1 MAKVAHMKGMKRSMA
16 NEVKWTEEQ
25 KQAIYEK
32 GSNILVAAAA
42 GSGKTAVLVERII
55 NKIINENIDIDKLL
69 VVTFTNAAASE
80 MRERVLNAIYKKIDE
95 EPENEKLQ
103 RQVTLL
109 NKASICTIDSFCL
122 DVVRNNFFEIDI
134 APNFRIGDTT
144 EIEILKQDVLE
155 DLFEEKYEAEDE
167 DFTKLI
173 NTYTSYKDDT
183 PLKELILKI
192 YTYIQSNP
200 FPEKW
205 LNEKT
210 EMFNLADKLEENFAD
225 TIWGNLLLKQ
235 VEEVVKDAELK
246 LDAEKQNLAKYP
258 ELEKYYLIIN
268 DDIEQLEMLRIN
280 LNSWDKAYE
289 IASNIKFKTWVTDK
303 KITLE
308 AKDIAKSARD
318 TVKANLKK
326 VTEKILIFNSK
337 EANEDIN
344 DMYSVLKKLENII
357 LEFGQKFEKR
367 KKDKNIVDFSDVE
380 HFALKI
386 LLNEDGTPSEIA
398 KKYQEKYEEIAIDEY
413 QDSNLVQEYILT
425 SISRGN
431 NIFMV
436 GDVKQSI
443 YKFRQARPD
452 LFLEKYK
459 TYQTKGNKGKEDNLK
474 IQLFKNFR
482 SRKGVLDFS
491 NQIFAN
497 IMSEELGELNY
508 TEEEYLNLGANYE
521 DTKQDL
527 KAEIDILLTDE
538 KEDCA
543 AEQKASATSTS
554 NWKETSESDDDEEEE
569 KERVENIELEAKFVA
584 NRIKQLIEKKFQV
597 YDAKKQEKRDIKY
610 KDIVVL
616 LRSTKEPA
624 PIFEKEILNL
634 GMPVFSD
641 SSAEYLESIEI
652 QTIMSLLKII
662 DNPLQEIPLVA
673 VMRSMIGGFTDNE
686 LVEIR
691 LSDKYDNFYNTI
703 LKAKQSVTTKL
714 RTKIDVFLN
723 NLEMWRKEQEY
734 LSLDELIWKI
744 YNDTG
749 YYNYVGLMTNG
760 ELRQANLKMLFERA
774 KQCESIS
781 FKGLFNFINY
791 IEKVKTSSKDMDSA
805 KVIGENDDVIR
816 IMSIHKSKGLEFPV
830 VFLSGTGKQFNMQDL
845 NNKIL
850 LHPEIGIGVK
860 YIDYDR
866 QIEYD
871 TLSKQAMRNQIM
883 LETLSEEMRVLYVA
897 LTRAKEKLIITGY
910 STADKQKDLQEMH
923 DKYNELNS
931 ILLKKCKTYLD
942 WIELVY
948 MYNENVM
955 KELAEINVSEK
966 RDVLKICGET
976 KNDEKDY
983 GAKEIIKKIENYD
996 INGADAYITDDAN
1009 DEISQEKILD
1019 MLEYK
1024 YKYQNATTIPT
1035 KTSVTEI
1042 KMRKTEPVPNAQ
1054 CTKKYQSCEQN
1065 RTGPKCAVSKTE
1077 PVPNVPKFL
1086 QDDNDIKIT
1095 NAQKGTLIH
1104 LCMQKLD
1111 LSNKNYTYSQIK
1123 ELIQDLES
1131 RKIITHKEAES
1142 ININKVYQFTKS
1154 KLWEEMTH
1162 AHVVQREKAFYIN
1175 IPAKEIYHEDLEENI
1190 LVQGVIDLYYI
1201 NSNNELVLVDFKT
1214 DYVEDRNEEILIDK
1228 YKVQLDLYKRAL
1240 EQALNKKVNQV
1251 YIYSTYLEKE
1261 ILI

>member
-1 MAKVAHMKGMKRSMA
+1 MA

-32 GSNILVAAAA
+32 DSNILVAAAA

-95 EPENEKLQ
+95 NPDDERLQ

-134 APNFRIGDTT
+134 SQNFRIGDTT
-144 EIEILKQDVLE
+144 EIEILKQEVIE
-155 DLFEEKYEAEDE
+155 DLFEEKYESEDKE
-167 DFTKLI
+167 FEKLI
-173 NTYTSYKDDT
+173 NTYTNYKDDS

-205 LNEKT
+205 LNEKI
-210 EMFNLADKLEENFAD
+210 EMFNLSDKLDQDFAQ
-225 TIWGNLLLKQ
+225 TIWGKQLLKQ
-235 VEEVVKDAELK
+235 VEEILQDGIIK
-246 LDAEKQNLAKYP
+246 LEAEKENLGKHT
-258 ELEKYYLIIN
+258 ELSKYYIIIN
-268 DDIEQLEMLRIN
+268 DDIEQLEMLKAN
-280 LNSWDKAYE
+280 LDSWDKAYT
-289 IASNIKFKTWVTDK
+289 IASGIKFKTWATDK
-303 KITLE
+303 KITVE
-308 AKDIAKSARD
+308 AKDIAKVVRD
-318 TVKANLKK
+318 AVKDSLKK
-326 VTEKILIFNSK
+326 VLDKILIFDSK

-344 DMYSVLKKLENII
+344 DMYEVLKKLEKII
-357 LEFGQKFEKR
+357 LEFGEKFAKR
-367 KKDKNIVDFSDVE
+367 KKEKNILDFSDVE

-386 LLNEDGTPSEIA
+386 LLDENAQPTAIA
-398 KKYQEKYEEIAIDEY
+398 KKYQEKFEEIAIDEY

-452 LFLEKYK
+452 LFLGKYK
-459 TYQTKGNKGKEDNLK
+459 TYQTKANKTEQDDLK

-482 SRKGVLDFS
+482 SRKEVLDFS
-491 NQIFAN
+491 NMIFAS
-497 IMSEELGELNY
+497 IMTEELGELNY
-508 TEEEYLNLGANYE
+508 TIEEYLNLGANYE
-521 DTKQDL
+521 DTNQDL
-527 KAEIDILLTDE
+527 RAEINILNIE
-538 KEDCA
+538 E
-543 AEQKASATSTS
+543 
-554 NWKETSESDDDEEEE
+554 SEEIENEDDEEEQ

-584 NRIKQLIEKKFQV
+584 NRIKQLVENKFQV

-616 LRSTKEPA
+616 LRSTKEAA

-641 SSAEYLESIEI
+641 ASSEYLESIEI
-652 QTIMSLLKII
+652 QTIMSLLRII
-662 DNPLQEIPLVA
+662 DNPLQEIPLIA
-673 VMRSMIGGFTDNE
+673 VMRSVIGGFTDNE
-686 LVEIR
+686 LVQIR
-691 LSDKYDNFYNTI
+691 LSDKYDNFYNAI
-703 LKAKQSVTTKL
+703 LKSKKDVDSKL
-714 RTKIDVFLN
+714 RAKIDKFLN

-749 YYNYVGLMTNG
+749 YYNYVGLMVNG
-760 ELRQANLKMLFERA
+760 EIRQANLKMLFERA

-781 FKGLFNFINY
+781 FKGLFNFIIY
-791 IEKVKTSSKDMDSA
+791 IEKIKTSSKDMDSA

-871 TLSKQAMRNQIM
+871 TLSKQAMKNQIM

-897 LTRAKEKLIITGY
+897 LTRTKEKLIITGY
-910 STADKQKDLQEMH
+910 STAEKQKEIDEL
-923 DKYNELNS
+923 KYKYSELNP
-931 ILLKKCKTYLD
+931 ILLKKYKSYLD
-942 WIELVY
+942 WMKLVY
-948 MYNENVM
+948 VYRSEEMQQLATVQIYEKNEILKM
-955 KELAEINVSEK
+955 CKGEDTKEDDTAKQILDKLSSVEIDSKEQ
-966 RDVLKICGET
+966 E
-976 KNDEKDY
+976 
-983 GAKEIIKKIENYD
+983 EIIKI
-996 INGADAYITDDAN
+996 
-1009 DEISQEKILD
+1009 
-1019 MLEYK
+1019 LEYE
-1024 YKYQNATTIPT
+1024 YKNKNATTLKT
-1035 KTSVTEI
+1035 KMSVTEI
-1042 KMRKTEPVPNAQ
+1042 KEIR
-1054 CTKKYQSCEQN
+1054 
-1065 RTGPKCAVSKTE
+1065 VSLSPAASIGGHARDASKVNMA
-1077 PVPNVPKFL
+1077 PDCWLPKFL
-1086 QDDNDIKIT
+1086 QTAEETAIT
-1095 NAQKGTLIH
+1095 SAQKGTLIH

-1111 LSNKNYTYSQIK
+1111 LSKTIYTYEDVK
-1123 ELIQDLES
+1123 KLVAELEAK
-1131 RKIITHKEAES
+1131 KIITAKEAEA
-1142 ININKVYQFTKS
+1142 ININKIYQFTKS
-1154 KLWEEMTH
+1154 QIWKEMIQ
-1162 AHVVQREKAFYIN
+1162 AKEVQREKPFYIN
-1175 IPAKEIYHEDLEENI
+1175 IPAKEIYNENLEEKI
-1190 LVQGVIDLYYI
+1190 LVQGIIDLYYI
-1201 NSNNELVLVDFKT
+1201 TQENELVLVDFKT
-1214 DYVEDRNEEILIDK
+1214 DFVENRDEQILIDK
-1228 YKVQLDLYKRAL
+1228 YKTQLDLYKRAL
-1240 EQALNKKVNQV
+1240 ESAIGQKVDRV

-1261 ILI
+1261 ISC

>member
-1 MAKVAHMKGMKRSMA
+1 MTYERNEKSMA

-25 KQAIYEK
+25 KQAIYEA

-103 RQVTLL
+103 RQITLL

-134 APNFRIGDTT
+134 AQNFRIGDTT
-144 EIEILKQDVLE
+144 EIEILKQDVIE
-155 DLFEEKYEAEDE
+155 DLFEEKYEAEDK
-167 DFTKLI
+167 DFIKLI

-205 LNEKT
+205 LDEKV
-210 EMFNLADKLEENFAD
+210 EMFNLSDKLDNDFAQ
-225 TIWGNLLLKQ
+225 TIWGKLLLKQ
-235 VEEVVKDAELK
+235 VKEIVEDSQLK
-246 LDAEKQNLAKYP
+246 LETEKDNLNQYP
-258 ELEKYYLIIN
+258 ELVKYFQIIC
-268 DDIEQLEMLRIN
+268 DDIDQLEMLKIN
-280 LNSWDKAYE
+280 LDSWDKACE

-308 AKDIAKSARD
+308 AKDIAKATRD
-318 TVKANLKK
+318 EAKTNLKK
-326 VTEKILIFNSK
+326 VTEKILIFNSR

-344 DMYSVLKKLENII
+344 GMYDVLKKLENII
-357 LEFGQKFEKR
+357 LEFGKKFEKR

-380 HFALKI
+380 HYALKI
-386 LLNEDGTPSEIA
+386 LLKEDGTPSEIA
-398 KKYQEKYEEIAIDEY
+398 KKYQEKFEEIAIDEY

-431 NIFMV
+431 NVFMV

-443 YKFRQARPD
+443 YKFRQARPE

-459 TYQTKGNKGKEDNLK
+459 NYKTKNIKTDADDLK

-482 SRKGVLDFS
+482 SRKEVLDFS
-491 NQIFAN
+491 NEIFEN

-508 TEEEYLNLGANYE
+508 TKEEFLNLGASYE
-521 DTKQDL
+521 DTNQDL
-527 KAEIDILLTDE
+527 RAEIDILTI
-538 KEDCA
+538 
-543 AEQKASATSTS
+543 
-554 NWKETSESDDDEEEE
+554 DDEEDLASEQEARTTVSNTYEIENEE
-569 KERVENIELEAKFVA
+569 DGDEIERVENIELEAKFVA
-584 NRIKQLIEKKFQV
+584 NRIKQLIDNKFQI

-662 DNPLQEIPLVA
+662 DNPLQEIPLVTI
-673 VMRSMIGGFTDNE
+673 MRSSIGGFTDNE

-703 LKAKQSVTTKL
+703 LKAKKNVEKAL
-714 RTKIDVFLN
+714 REKIDKFLD

-760 ELRQANLKMLFERA
+760 ELRQANLKMLFVRA

-805 KVIGENDDVIR
+805 KIIGENDDVIR

-871 TLSKQAMRNQIM
+871 TLSKQAMKNQIM

-910 STADKQKDLQEMH
+910 STKDKQKELDEIIY
-923 DKYNELNS
+923 KYENLNH
-931 ILLKKCKTYLD
+931 IILKKYKTYLD
-942 WIELVY
+942 WIKLVY
-948 MYNENVM
+948 NYNKEIMQELSIINLYSKKEVLKNCVAEKE
-955 KELAEINVSEK
+955 KELNTAEQILNKISEI
-966 RDVLKICGET
+966 KI
-976 KNDEKDY
+976 DEKEE
-983 GAKEIIKKIENYD
+983 KNI
-996 INGADAYITDDAN
+996 AD
-1009 DEISQEKILD
+1009 L
-1019 MLEYK
+1019 LEYS
-1024 YKYQNATTIPT
+1024 YKFNDSTVVPT

-1042 KMRKTEPVPNAQ
+1042 KEM
-1054 CTKKYQSCEQN
+1054 TKDDASRECSIELS
-1065 RTGPKCAVSKTE
+1065 T
-1077 PVPNVPKFL
+1077 PKFL
-1086 QDDNDIKIT
+1086 QKDTEINIT

-1111 LSNKNYTYSQIK
+1111 LKKAKYVFDDIK
-1123 ELIQDLES
+1123 ELVEKLEN
-1131 RKIITHKEAES
+1131 KKVITHKEAEA
-1142 ININKVYQFTKS
+1142 INISKVYQFTKS
-1154 KLWEEMTH
+1154 KIWEEMIH
-1162 AHVVQREKAFYIN
+1162 AHVVQREKSFYIKL
-1175 IPAKEIYHEDLEENI
+1175 PAKEIYQKDLDESI
-1190 LVQGVIDLYYI
+1190 LVQGIIDLYYI
-1201 NSNNELVLVDFKT
+1201 NSDDELVLVDFKT
-1214 DYVEDRNEEILIDK
+1214 DYVENRDEESLINK
-1228 YKVQLDLYKRAL
+1228 YRTQLELYKNAL
-1240 EQALNKKVNQV
+1240 EQATRRKVDRI
-1251 YIYSTYLEKE
+1251 YIYSTYLGKE
-1261 ILI
+1261 IKL

>member
-1 MAKVAHMKGMKRSMA
+1 MTYERNEKSMV

-25 KQAIYEK
+25 KQAIYEA
-32 GSNILVAAAA
+32 GNNILVAAAA

-103 RQVTLL
+103 RQITLL

-134 APNFRIGDTT
+134 AQNFRIGDTT
-144 EIEILKQDVLE
+144 EIEILKQDVIE
-155 DLFEEKYEAEDE
+155 DLFEEKYEAEDK
-167 DFTKLI
+167 DFIKLI

-205 LNEKT
+205 LDEKV
-210 EMFNLADKLEENFAD
+210 EMFNLSDKLDNDFAQ
-225 TIWGNLLLKQ
+225 TIWGKLLLKQ
-235 VEEVVKDAELK
+235 VKEIVEDSQLK
-246 LDAEKQNLAKYP
+246 LETEKDNLNQYP
-258 ELEKYYLIIN
+258 ELVKYFQIIC
-268 DDIEQLEMLRIN
+268 DDIDQLEMLKIN
-280 LNSWDKAYE
+280 LDSWDKACE

-308 AKDIAKSARD
+308 AKDIAKATRD
-318 TVKANLKK
+318 ETKTNLKK
-326 VTEKILIFNSK
+326 VTEKILIFNSR

-344 DMYSVLKKLENII
+344 GMYDVLKKLENII
-357 LEFGQKFEKR
+357 LEFGKKFEKR

-380 HFALKI
+380 HYALKI
-386 LLNEDGTPSEIA
+386 LLKEDGTPSEIA
-398 KKYQEKYEEIAIDEY
+398 KKYQEKFEEIAIDEY

-431 NIFMV
+431 NVFMV

-443 YKFRQARPD
+443 YKFRQARPE

-459 TYQTKGNKGKEDNLK
+459 NYKTKNIKTDAEDLK

-482 SRKGVLDFS
+482 SRKEVLDFS
-491 NQIFAN
+491 NEIFEN

-508 TEEEYLNLGANYE
+508 TKEEFLNLGASYE
-521 DTKQDL
+521 DTNQDL
-527 KAEIDILLTDE
+527 RAEIDILTI
-538 KEDCA
+538 
-543 AEQKASATSTS
+543 
-554 NWKETSESDDDEEEE
+554 DDEEDLASEQEARTTVSNTYEIENEE
-569 KERVENIELEAKFVA
+569 DGDEIERVENIELEAKFVA
-584 NRIKQLIEKKFQV
+584 NRIKQLIDNKFQI

-662 DNPLQEIPLVA
+662 DNPLQEIPLVT
-673 VMRSMIGGFTDNE
+673 VMRSSIGGFTDNE

-703 LKAKQSVTTKL
+703 LKSKKNVGKAL
-714 RTKIDVFLN
+714 REKIDKFLD
-723 NLEMWRKEQEY
+723 NLEMWRQEQEY

-760 ELRQANLKMLFERA
+760 ELRQANLKMLFVRA

-805 KVIGENDDVIR
+805 KIIGENDDVIR

-871 TLSKQAMRNQIM
+871 TLSKQAMKNQIM

-910 STADKQKDLQEMH
+910 STKDKQKELDEIIY
-923 DKYNELNS
+923 KYENLNH
-931 ILLKKCKTYLD
+931 IILKKYKTYLD
-942 WIELVY
+942 WIKLVY
-948 MYNENVM
+948 NYNKEIMQELSIINLYSKKEVLKNCVAEKE
-955 KELAEINVSEK
+955 KELNTAEQILNKISEI
-966 RDVLKICGET
+966 KI
-976 KNDEKDY
+976 DEKEE
-983 GAKEIIKKIENYD
+983 KNI
-996 INGADAYITDDAN
+996 AD
-1009 DEISQEKILD
+1009 L
-1019 MLEYK
+1019 LEYS
-1024 YKYQNATTIPT
+1024 YKFNDATIVPT

-1042 KMRKTEPVPNAQ
+1042 KEM
-1054 CTKKYQSCEQN
+1054 TKDDASREYSIELS
-1065 RTGPKCAVSKTE
+1065 T
-1077 PVPNVPKFL
+1077 PKFL
-1086 QDDNDIKIT
+1086 QKDTEINIT

-1111 LSNKNYTYSQIK
+1111 LKKAKYTFDDIK
-1123 ELIQDLES
+1123 ELVEKLEN
-1131 RKIITHKEAES
+1131 KKVITHKEAEA
-1142 ININKVYQFTKS
+1142 INISKVYQFTKS
-1154 KLWEEMTH
+1154 KIWEEMIH
-1162 AHVVQREKAFYIN
+1162 AHVVQREKSFYIKL
-1175 IPAKEIYHEDLEENI
+1175 PAKEIYQKDLDESV

-1201 NSNNELVLVDFKT
+1201 NSDDELVLVDFKT
-1214 DYVEDRNEEILIDK
+1214 DYVENRDEESLINK
-1228 YKVQLDLYKRAL
+1228 YRTQLELYKNAL
-1240 EQALNKKVNQV
+1240 EQATKRKVDRI

-1261 ILI
+1261 IELPNLDN

>member
-1 MAKVAHMKGMKRSMA
+1 MA

-80 MRERVLNAIYKKIDE
+80 MRERVLDAIYKKIDE
-95 EPENEKLQ
+95 SPEDERLQ

-134 APNFRIGDTT
+134 SQNFRIGDTT

-155 DLFEEKYEAEDE
+155 DLFEEKYEAEDK
-167 DFTKLI
+167 DFEKLI

-205 LNEKT
+205 LHEKI
-210 EMFNLADKLEENFAD
+210 EMFNLSEELDQDFAK
-225 TIWGNLLLKQ
+225 TIWGKLLLKQ
-235 VEEVVKDAELK
+235 VDEILQEGIIK
-246 LDAEKQNLAKYP
+246 LEAEKSNLAKYE
-258 ELEKYYLIIN
+258 ELQKYFLIIN
-268 DDIEQLEMLRIN
+268 DDIEQLEMLKSN
-280 LNSWDKAYE
+280 LDSWDKAYT
-289 IASNIKFKTWVTDK
+289 IASSIKFKTWSADK

-308 AKDIAKSARD
+308 AKDIAKVTRD
-318 TVKANLKK
+318 LVKESLKK
-326 VTEKILIFNSK
+326 VLNKILIFDSK

-344 DMYSVLKKLENII
+344 DMYEVLTKLEKII
-357 LEFGQKFEKR
+357 IEFGEKFAKR

-386 LLNEDGTPSEIA
+386 LLKEENGEVKPSEIA
-398 KKYQEKYEEIAIDEY
+398 KKYQEKFEEIAIDEY

-452 LFLEKYK
+452 LFLGKYK
-459 TYQTKGNKGKEDNLK
+459 TYKTKYYKTENDDLK
-474 IQLFKNFR
+474 IQLFRNFR
-482 SRKGVLDFS
+482 SRREVLDFS
-491 NQIFAN
+491 NMIFAS

-508 TEEEYLNLGANYE
+508 TIEEYLNLGASYE
-521 DTKQDL
+521 DTNQDL
-527 KAEIDILLTDE
+527 RAEIDILNVDE
-538 KEDCA
+538 ITEEDI
-543 AEQKASATSTS
+543 
-554 NWKETSESDDDEEEE
+554 ESDSANNETDDLEE
-569 KERVENIELEAKFVA
+569 KERIENIELEAKFVA
-584 NRIKQLIEKKFQV
+584 KKIQQLISNKFQV
-597 YDAKKQEKRDIKY
+597 YDTKKKEKRDIKY

-641 SSAEYLESIEI
+641 SSSEYLESIEI

-662 DNPLQEIPLVA
+662 DNPMQEIPLVA

-703 LKAKQSVTTKL
+703 LKAKKDVNTNL
-714 RTKIDVFLN
+714 RKKIEMFLD
-723 NLEMWRKEQEY
+723 NLEKWRKEQEY

-774 KQCESIS
+774 KQCENIS

-791 IEKVKTSSKDMDSA
+791 IDKIKTSSKDMDSA
-805 KVIGENDDVIR
+805 KVIGENENVIR

-871 TLSKQAMRNQIM
+871 TLSKQAMKNQIM
-883 LETLSEEMRVLYVA
+883 IETLSEEMRVLYVA

-910 STADKQKDLQEMH
+910 STSDKQKEIDEIIYKY
-923 DKYNELNS
+923 DKLNP
-931 ILLKKCKTYLD
+931 IILKKYKSYLD
-942 WIELVY
+942 WIKLVY
-948 MYNENVM
+948 VYHQEEMEKLAIMQTYNKDEVFKM
-955 KELAEINVSEK
+955 CDSKD
-966 RDVLKICGET
+966 DVE
-976 KNDEKDY
+976 
-983 GAKEIIKKIENYD
+983 D
-996 INGADAYITDDAN
+996 INMKNAKADQIMKKMLEFKIDK
-1009 DEISQEKILD
+1009 EEQKRISKLLEY
-1019 MLEYK
+1019 EYK
-1024 YKYQNATTIPT
+1024 YKNSTVIPT

-1042 KMRKTEPVPNAQ
+1042 KEKMYPVQNFSE
-1054 CTKKYQSCEQN
+1054 KKEEAIEKEIKM
-1065 RTGPKCAVSKTE
+1065 PL
-1077 PVPNVPKFL
+1077 FL
-1086 QDDNDIKIT
+1086 QQDKDTKIT

-1111 LSNKNYTYSQIK
+1111 LNKKNYTYNDVK
-1123 ELIQDLES
+1123 ELVDELEAK
-1131 RKIITHKEAES
+1131 KIITSKEAEA
-1142 ININKVYQFTKS
+1142 ININKIYQFTRS
-1154 KLWEEMTH
+1154 KIWNEMIE
-1162 AHVVQREKAFYIN
+1162 AKEVQREKPFYIN
-1175 IPAKEIYHEDLEENI
+1175 IPAKEIYKEDLDENV

-1201 NSNNELVLVDFKT
+1201 NSNGELVLVDFKT
-1214 DYVEDRNEEILIDK
+1214 DYVENRDENILIDK

-1240 EQALNKKVNQV
+1240 RQALNRDVDRV
-1251 YIYSTYLEKE
+1251 YIYSTYFDKE
-1261 ILI
+1261 IIY

>member
-1 MAKVAHMKGMKRSMA
+1 MA

-103 RQVTLL
+103 KQIILL
-109 NKASICTIDSFCL
+109 NRASICTIDSFCL
-122 DVVRNNFFEIDI
+122 DVVKNNFFEIDI
-134 APNFRIGDTT
+134 GQNFRIGDTT

-205 LNEKT
+205 LKEKI
-210 EMFNLADKLEENFAD
+210 EMFNLSEKLEEDFSK
-225 TIWGNLLLKQ
+225 TIWGELLLKQ
-235 VEEVVKDAELK
+235 VREIVEDSELK
-246 LDAEKQNLAKYP
+246 LEAERQNLVKYP
-258 ELEKYYLIIN
+258 ELQKYFLIIN
-268 DDIEQLEMLRIN
+268 DDIEQLQMLKIN
-280 LNSWDKAYE
+280 LDSWNKAYE
-289 IASNIKFKTWVTDK
+289 IASNIKFKTWATDK
-303 KITLE
+303 KITFE
-308 AKDIAKSARD
+308 AKDDAKATRD
-318 TVKANLKK
+318 MVKANLKK

-344 DMYSVLKKLENII
+344 DMYEVLKKLGNII
-357 LEFGQKFEKR
+357 IEFGKMFEKR

-380 HFALKI
+380 HFALQI
-386 LLNEDGTPSEIA
+386 LLKEDGTPSEIA
-398 KKYQEKYEEIAIDEY
+398 KKYQQKYEEIAIDEY
-413 QDSNLVQEYILT
+413 QDSNLVQEYILN
-425 SISRGN
+425 SISREN

-459 TYQTKGNKGKEDNLK
+459 TYQTKNNQKDGDNLK

-482 SRKGVLDFS
+482 SRKEVLDFS
-491 NQIFAN
+491 NKIFAS

-521 DTKQDL
+521 DTNQDL
-527 KAEIDILLTDE
+527 KAEIDILLTDDIE
-538 KEDCA
+538 T
-543 AEQKASATSTS
+543 EQKASTTTTS
-554 NWKETSESDDDEEEE
+554 NWKETNEDENDSEEEI
-569 KERVENIELEAKFVA
+569 ERVENIELEAKFVA
-584 NRIKQLIEKKFQV
+584 NRIKELVENKFQI

-616 LRSTKEPA
+616 LRSTKDPA

-673 VMRSMIGGFTDNE
+673 VMRSMIGGFTDND

-703 LKAKQSVTTKL
+703 LKSKQSVSNPL
-714 RTKIDVFLN
+714 RAKIDQFLN
-723 NLEMWRKEQEY
+723 NLEIWRKEQEY

-791 IEKVKTSSKDMDSA
+791 IEKIKTSSKDMDSA
-805 KVIGENDDVIR
+805 KIIGENDDVIR

-860 YIDYDR
+860 YIDYDM

-910 STADKQKDLQEMH
+910 STTDKQNGLHDIC
-923 DKYNELNS
+923 DKYSELNS

-942 WIELVY
+942 WMELVY
-948 MYNENVM
+948 MYNQDEM
-955 KELAEINVSEK
+955 KELSNINVYTKKE
-966 RDVLKICGET
+966 VLKMCKTEEVEKENTEKQILD
-976 KNDEKDY
+976 KISKVKIDDEEK
-983 GAKEIIKKIENYD
+983 KKI
-996 INGADAYITDDAN
+996 
-1009 DEISQEKILD
+1009 SKIL
-1019 MLEYK
+1019 EYQ
-1024 YKYQNATTIPT
+1024 YKYQDSTTIPT
-1035 KTSVTEI
+1035 KTSVTELKI
-1042 KMRKTEPVPNAQ
+1042 AP
-1054 CTKKYQSCEQN
+1054 KKSDL
-1065 RTGPKCAVSKTE
+1065 KCA
-1077 PVPNVPKFL
+1077 KFL
-1086 QDDNDIKIT
+1086 KEDAETKIT

-1111 LSNKNYTYSQIK
+1111 TQNKNYTYSQIQD
-1123 ELIQDLES
+1123 LVQDLENK
-1131 RKIITHKEAES
+1131 KIITHKEAEA

-1154 KLWEEMTH
+1154 KIWEEMIH
-1162 AHVVQREKAFYIN
+1162 AHVVHREKAFYIS
-1175 IPAKEIYHEDLEENI
+1175 IPAKEVFDKELEEKI

-1201 NSNNELVLVDFKT
+1201 NEQNKLILVDFKT
-1214 DYVEDRNEEILIDK
+1214 DYVEDRNEQILVDK
-1228 YKVQLDLYKRAL
+1228 YNIQLELYKRAL
-1240 EQALNKKVNQV
+1240 EDALQRKVDKV

>member
-1 MAKVAHMKGMKRSMA
+1 MKGMKTSMA

-25 KQAIYEK
+25 KQAIYET
-32 GSNILVAAAA
+32 GNNILVAAAA

-103 RQVTLL
+103 RQITLL

-134 APNFRIGDTT
+134 AQNFRIGDTT
-144 EIEILKQDVLE
+144 EIEILKQDVIE
-155 DLFEEKYEAEDE
+155 DLFEEKYEAENK
-167 DFTKLI
+167 DFIKLI

-205 LNEKT
+205 LDEKV
-210 EMFNLADKLEENFAD
+210 EMFNLADKLDNDFAQ
-225 TIWGNLLLKQ
+225 TIWGKLLLKQ
-235 VEEVVKDAELK
+235 VKEIVEDSQLK
-246 LDAEKQNLAKYP
+246 LETEKDNLNQYP
-258 ELEKYYLIIN
+258 ELVKYFQIIC
-268 DDIEQLEMLRIN
+268 DDIDQLEMLKIN
-280 LNSWDKAYE
+280 LDSWDKACE

-308 AKDIAKSARD
+308 AKDIAKATRD
-318 TVKANLKK
+318 EVKTNLKK
-326 VTEKILIFNSK
+326 VTEKILIFNSR

-344 DMYSVLKKLENII
+344 GMYDVLKKLENII
-357 LEFGQKFEKR
+357 LEFGEKFEKR

-380 HFALKI
+380 HYALKI
-386 LLNEDGTPSEIA
+386 LLKEDGTPSEIA
-398 KKYQEKYEEIAIDEY
+398 KKYQEKFEEIAIDEY

-431 NIFMV
+431 NVFMV

-443 YKFRQARPD
+443 YKFRQARPE

-459 TYQTKGNKGKEDNLK
+459 NYKTKNIKTDAEDLK

-482 SRKGVLDFS
+482 SRKEVLDFS
-491 NQIFAN
+491 NEIFEN

-508 TEEEYLNLGANYE
+508 TKEEFLNLGASYE
-521 DTKQDL
+521 DTNQDL
-527 KAEIDILLTDE
+527 RAEIDILTI
-538 KEDCA
+538 
-543 AEQKASATSTS
+543 
-554 NWKETSESDDDEEEE
+554 DDEEDLASEQEAGATVPNTYETENEE
-569 KERVENIELEAKFVA
+569 DGDEIERVENIELEAKFVA
-584 NRIKQLIEKKFQV
+584 NRIKQLIDNKFQI

-662 DNPLQEIPLVA
+662 DNPLQEIPLVT
-673 VMRSMIGGFTDNE
+673 VMRSSIGGFNDNE

-703 LKAKQSVTTKL
+703 LKAKKNVEKVL
-714 RTKIDVFLN
+714 REKIDKFLD

-760 ELRQANLKMLFERA
+760 ELRQANLKMLFVRA
-774 KQCESIS
+774 KECESIS

-805 KVIGENDDVIR
+805 KIIGENDDVIR

-871 TLSKQAMRNQIM
+871 TLSKQAMKNQIM

-910 STADKQKDLQEMH
+910 STKDKQKELDEIIY
-923 DKYNELNS
+923 KYENLNH
-931 ILLKKCKTYLD
+931 IILKKYKTYLD
-942 WIELVY
+942 WIKLVY
-948 MYNENVM
+948 NYNKEIMQELSIINLYSKKEVLKNCVAEKE
-955 KELAEINVSEK
+955 KELNTAEQILNKISEI
-966 RDVLKICGET
+966 KI
-976 KNDEKDY
+976 DEKEE
-983 GAKEIIKKIENYD
+983 KNI
-996 INGADAYITDDAN
+996 AD
-1009 DEISQEKILD
+1009 L
-1019 MLEYK
+1019 LEYS
-1024 YKYQNATTIPT
+1024 YKFNDATIVPT

-1042 KMRKTEPVPNAQ
+1042 KEM
-1054 CTKKYQSCEQN
+1054 TKDDASREYSIELS
-1065 RTGPKCAVSKTE
+1065 T
-1077 PVPNVPKFL
+1077 PKFL
-1086 QDDNDIKIT
+1086 QKDTEINIT

-1111 LSNKNYTYSQIK
+1111 LKKAKYVFDDIK
-1123 ELIQDLES
+1123 ELVEKLEN
-1131 RKIITHKEAES
+1131 KKVITHKEAEA
-1142 ININKVYQFTKS
+1142 INISKVYQFTKS
-1154 KLWEEMTH
+1154 KIWEEMIH
-1162 AHVVQREKAFYIN
+1162 AHVVQREKSFYIKL
-1175 IPAKEIYHEDLEENI
+1175 PAKEIYQKDLDESV

-1201 NSNNELVLVDFKT
+1201 NSDDELVLVDFKT
-1214 DYVEDRNEEILIDK
+1214 DYVENRDEESLINK
-1228 YKVQLDLYKRAL
+1228 YRTQLELYKNAL
-1240 EQALNKKVNQV
+1240 EQATKRKVDRI

-1261 ILI
+1261 IEL

>member
-1 MAKVAHMKGMKRSMA
+1 MA

-25 KQAIYEK
+25 KQAIYET
-32 GSNILVAAAA
+32 GNNILVAAAA

-103 RQVTLL
+103 RQITLL

-134 APNFRIGDTT
+134 AQNFRIGDTT
-144 EIEILKQDVLE
+144 EIEILKQDVIE
-155 DLFEEKYEAEDE
+155 DLFEEKYEAEDK
-167 DFTKLI
+167 DFIKLI

-205 LNEKT
+205 LDEKV
-210 EMFNLADKLEENFAD
+210 EMFNLSDKLDNDFAQ
-225 TIWGNLLLKQ
+225 TIWGKLLLKQ
-235 VEEVVKDAELK
+235 VKEIVEDSQLK
-246 LDAEKQNLAKYP
+246 LETEKDNLNQYP
-258 ELEKYYLIIN
+258 ELVKYFQIIC
-268 DDIEQLEMLRIN
+268 DDIDQLEMLKIN
-280 LNSWDKAYE
+280 LDSWDKACE

-308 AKDIAKSARD
+308 VKDIAKATRD
-318 TVKANLKK
+318 ETKTNLKK
-326 VTEKILIFNSK
+326 VTEKILIFNSR

-344 DMYSVLKKLENII
+344 GMYDVLKKLENII
-357 LEFGQKFEKR
+357 LEFGKKFEKR

-380 HFALKI
+380 HYALKI
-386 LLNEDGTPSEIA
+386 LLKEDGTPSEIA
-398 KKYQEKYEEIAIDEY
+398 KKYQEKFEEIAIDEY

-431 NIFMV
+431 NVFMV

-443 YKFRQARPD
+443 YKFRQARPE

-459 TYQTKGNKGKEDNLK
+459 NYKTKNIKTDAEDLK

-482 SRKGVLDFS
+482 SRKEVLDFS
-491 NQIFAN
+491 NEIFEN

-508 TEEEYLNLGANYE
+508 TKEEFLNLGASYE
-521 DTKQDL
+521 NTNQDL
-527 KAEIDILLTDE
+527 RAEIDILTI
-538 KEDCA
+538 
-543 AEQKASATSTS
+543 
-554 NWKETSESDDDEEEE
+554 DDEEDLASEQEARTTVSNTYEIENEE
-569 KERVENIELEAKFVA
+569 DGDEIERVENIELEAKFVA
-584 NRIKQLIEKKFQV
+584 NRIKQLIDNKFQI

-662 DNPLQEIPLVA
+662 DNPLQEIPLVT
-673 VMRSMIGGFTDNE
+673 VMRSSIGGFTDNE

-703 LKAKQSVTTKL
+703 LKAKKNVGKAL
-714 RTKIDVFLN
+714 REKIDKFLD

-760 ELRQANLKMLFERA
+760 ELRQANLKMLFVRA

-805 KVIGENDDVIR
+805 KIIGENDDVIR

-871 TLSKQAMRNQIM
+871 TLSKQAMKNQIM

-910 STADKQKDLQEMH
+910 STKDKQKELDEIIY
-923 DKYNELNS
+923 KYENLNH
-931 ILLKKCKTYLD
+931 IILKKYKTYLD
-942 WIELVY
+942 WIKLVY
-948 MYNENVM
+948 NYNKEIMQELSIINLYSKKEVLKNCVAEKE
-955 KELAEINVSEK
+955 KELNTAEQILNKISEI
-966 RDVLKICGET
+966 KI
-976 KNDEKDY
+976 DEKEE
-983 GAKEIIKKIENYD
+983 KNI
-996 INGADAYITDDAN
+996 AD
-1009 DEISQEKILD
+1009 L
-1019 MLEYK
+1019 LEYS
-1024 YKYQNATTIPT
+1024 YKFNDATIVPT

-1042 KMRKTEPVPNAQ
+1042 KEM
-1054 CTKKYQSCEQN
+1054 TKDDASREYSIELS
-1065 RTGPKCAVSKTE
+1065 T
-1077 PVPNVPKFL
+1077 PKFL
-1086 QDDNDIKIT
+1086 QKDTEINIT

-1111 LSNKNYTYSQIK
+1111 LKKAKYVFDDIK
-1123 ELIQDLES
+1123 ELVEKLES
-1131 RKIITHKEAES
+1131 KKIITHKEAEA

-1154 KLWEEMTH
+1154 KIWEEMIH
-1162 AHVVQREKAFYIN
+1162 AHVVQREKSFYIKL
-1175 IPAKEIYHEDLEENI
+1175 PAKEIYQKELDESV

-1201 NSNNELVLVDFKT
+1201 NSD
-1214 DYVEDRNEEILIDK
+1214 D
-1228 YKVQLDLYKRAL
+1228 
-1240 EQALNKKVNQV
+1240 
-1251 YIYSTYLEKE
+1251 
-1261 ILI
+1261 

>member
-1 MAKVAHMKGMKRSMA
+1 MTYERNEKSMA

-25 KQAIYEK
+25 KQAIYEA

-103 RQVTLL
+103 RQITLL

-134 APNFRIGDTT
+134 AQNFRIGDTT
-144 EIEILKQDVLE
+144 EIEILKQDVIE
-155 DLFEEKYEAEDE
+155 DLFEEKYEAEDK
-167 DFTKLI
+167 DFIKLI

-205 LNEKT
+205 LDEKV
-210 EMFNLADKLEENFAD
+210 EMFNLSDKLDNDFAQ
-225 TIWGNLLLKQ
+225 TIWGKLLLKQ
-235 VEEVVKDAELK
+235 VKEIVEDSQLK
-246 LDAEKQNLAKYP
+246 LETEKDNLNQYP
-258 ELEKYYLIIN
+258 ELVKYFQIIC
-268 DDIEQLEMLRIN
+268 DDIDQLEMLKIN
-280 LNSWDKAYE
+280 LDSWDKACE

-308 AKDIAKSARD
+308 AKDIAKATRD
-318 TVKANLKK
+318 EAKTNLKK
-326 VTEKILIFNSK
+326 VTEKILIFNSR

-344 DMYSVLKKLENII
+344 GMYDVLKKLENII
-357 LEFGQKFEKR
+357 LEFGKKFEKR

-380 HFALKI
+380 HYALKI
-386 LLNEDGTPSEIA
+386 LLKEDGTPSEIA
-398 KKYQEKYEEIAIDEY
+398 KKYQEKFEEIAIDEY

-431 NIFMV
+431 NVFMV

-443 YKFRQARPD
+443 YKFRQARPE

-459 TYQTKGNKGKEDNLK
+459 NYKTKNIKTDAEDLK

-482 SRKGVLDFS
+482 SRKEVLDFS
-491 NQIFAN
+491 NEIFEN

-508 TEEEYLNLGANYE
+508 TKEEFLNLGASYE
-521 DTKQDL
+521 DTNQDL
-527 KAEIDILLTDE
+527 RAEIDILTI
-538 KEDCA
+538 
-543 AEQKASATSTS
+543 
-554 NWKETSESDDDEEEE
+554 DDEEDLASEQEARTTVSNTYEIENEE
-569 KERVENIELEAKFVA
+569 DGDEIERVENIELEAKFVA
-584 NRIKQLIEKKFQV
+584 NRIKQLIDNKFQI

-662 DNPLQEIPLVA
+662 DNPLQEIPLVTI
-673 VMRSMIGGFTDNE
+673 MRSSIGGFTDNE

-703 LKAKQSVTTKL
+703 LKAKKNVEKAL
-714 RTKIDVFLN
+714 REKIDKFLD

-760 ELRQANLKMLFERA
+760 ELRQANLKMLFVRA

-805 KVIGENDDVIR
+805 KIIGENDDVIR

-871 TLSKQAMRNQIM
+871 TLSKQAMKNQIM

-910 STADKQKDLQEMH
+910 STKDKQKELDEIIY
-923 DKYNELNS
+923 KYENLNH
-931 ILLKKCKTYLD
+931 IILKKYKTYLD
-942 WIELVY
+942 WIKLVY
-948 MYNENVM
+948 NYNKEIMQELSIINLYSKKEVLKNCVAEKE
-955 KELAEINVSEK
+955 KELNTAEQILNKISEI
-966 RDVLKICGET
+966 KI
-976 KNDEKDY
+976 DEKEE
-983 GAKEIIKKIENYD
+983 KNI
-996 INGADAYITDDAN
+996 AD
-1009 DEISQEKILD
+1009 L
-1019 MLEYK
+1019 LEYS
-1024 YKYQNATTIPT
+1024 YKFNDATIVPT

-1042 KMRKTEPVPNAQ
+1042 KEM
-1054 CTKKYQSCEQN
+1054 TKDDASREYSIELS
-1065 RTGPKCAVSKTE
+1065 T
-1077 PVPNVPKFL
+1077 PKFL
-1086 QDDNDIKIT
+1086 QKDTEINIT

-1111 LSNKNYTYSQIK
+1111 LKKAKYVFDDIK
-1123 ELIQDLES
+1123 ELVEKLEN
-1131 RKIITHKEAES
+1131 KKVITHKEAEA
-1142 ININKVYQFTKS
+1142 INISKVYQFTKS
-1154 KLWEEMTH
+1154 KIWEEMIH
-1162 AHVVQREKAFYIN
+1162 AYVVQREKSFYIKL
-1175 IPAKEIYHEDLEENI
+1175 PAKEIYQKDLDESV

-1201 NSNNELVLVDFKT
+1201 NSDDELVLVDFKT
-1214 DYVEDRNEEILIDK
+1214 DYVENRDEESLINK
-1228 YKVQLDLYKRAL
+1228 YRTQLELYKNAL
-1240 EQALNKKVNQV
+1240 EQANKRKVDRI

-1261 ILI
+1261 IELSNLDN

>member
-1 MAKVAHMKGMKRSMA
+1 MA

-25 KQAIYEK
+25 KQAIYET
-32 GSNILVAAAA
+32 GNNILVAAAA

-55 NKIINENIDIDKLL
+55 NKIINENIDIEKLL

-103 RQVTLL
+103 RQITLL

-134 APNFRIGDTT
+134 AQNFRIGDTT
-144 EIEILKQDVLE
+144 EIEILKQDVIE
-155 DLFEEKYEAEDE
+155 DLFEEKYEAEDK
-167 DFTKLI
+167 DFIKLI

-205 LNEKT
+205 LDEKV
-210 EMFNLADKLEENFAD
+210 EMFNLSDKLDNDFAQ
-225 TIWGNLLLKQ
+225 TIWGKLLLKQ
-235 VEEVVKDAELK
+235 VKEIVEDSQLK
-246 LDAEKQNLAKYP
+246 LETEKDNLNQYP
-258 ELEKYYLIIN
+258 ELVKYFQIIC
-268 DDIEQLEMLRIN
+268 DDIDQLEMLKIN
-280 LNSWDKAYE
+280 LDSWDKACE

-308 AKDIAKSARD
+308 AKDIAKATRD
-318 TVKANLKK
+318 EVKTNLKK
-326 VTEKILIFNSK
+326 AIEKILIFNSR

-344 DMYSVLKKLENII
+344 GMYDVLKRLENII
-357 LEFGQKFEKR
+357 LEFGEKFEKR

-380 HFALKI
+380 HYALKI
-386 LLNEDGTPSEIA
+386 LLKEDGTPSEIA
-398 KKYQEKYEEIAIDEY
+398 KKYQEKFEEIAIDEY

-431 NIFMV
+431 NVFMV

-443 YKFRQARPD
+443 YKFRQARPE

-459 TYQTKGNKGKEDNLK
+459 NYKTKNIKTDAEDLK

-482 SRKGVLDFS
+482 SRKEVLDFS
-491 NQIFAN
+491 NEIFEN

-508 TEEEYLNLGANYE
+508 TKEEFLNLGASYE
-521 DTKQDL
+521 DTNQDL
-527 KAEIDILLTDE
+527 RAEIDILTI
-538 KEDCA
+538 
-543 AEQKASATSTS
+543 
-554 NWKETSESDDDEEEE
+554 DDEEDLASEQEAKATVPNTYETENEE
-569 KERVENIELEAKFVA
+569 DGDEIERVENIELEAKFVA
-584 NRIKQLIEKKFQV
+584 NRIKQLIDNKFQI

-662 DNPLQEIPLVA
+662 DNPLQEIPLVT
-673 VMRSMIGGFTDNE
+673 VMRSAIGGFTDNE

-703 LKAKQSVTTKL
+703 LKAKKNVVKSL
-714 RTKIDVFLN
+714 REKIDKFLD

-760 ELRQANLKMLFERA
+760 ELRQANLKMLFVRA

-805 KVIGENDDVIR
+805 KIIGENDDVIR

-871 TLSKQAMRNQIM
+871 TLSKQAMKNQIM

-910 STADKQKDLQEMH
+910 STKDKQKELDEIIY
-923 DKYNELNS
+923 KYESLNH
-931 ILLKKCKTYLD
+931 IILKKYKTYLD
-942 WIELVY
+942 WIKLVY
-948 MYNENVM
+948 NYN
-955 KELAEINVSEK
+955 KETMQELSTINVYSKKE
-966 RDVLKICGET
+966 VLKNCVAEKEKEVNTAEQILNKISEI
-976 KNDEKDY
+976 KIDEKEE
-983 GAKEIIKKIENYD
+983 KNI
-996 INGADAYITDDAN
+996 AD
-1009 DEISQEKILD
+1009 L
-1019 MLEYK
+1019 LEYS
-1024 YKYQNATTIPT
+1024 YKFNDATVVPT

-1042 KMRKTEPVPNAQ
+1042 KEM
-1054 CTKKYQSCEQN
+1054 TKD
-1065 RTGPKCAVSKTE
+1065 AASKEYSIELPT
-1077 PVPNVPKFL
+1077 PKFL
-1086 QDDNDIKIT
+1086 QKDTEINIT

-1111 LSNKNYTYSQIK
+1111 LKKAKYTFDDIK
-1123 ELIQDLES
+1123 ELVEKLENK
-1131 RKIITHKEAES
+1131 KIITQKEAEA

-1154 KLWEEMTH
+1154 KIWEEMLH
-1162 AHVVQREKAFYIN
+1162 AHVVQREKSFYIKL
-1175 IPAKEIYHEDLEENI
+1175 PAKEIYQKELDEFV

-1201 NSNNELVLVDFKT
+1201 NSDDELVLVDFKT
-1214 DYVEDRNEEILIDK
+1214 DYVENRDEKSLINK
-1228 YKVQLDLYKRAL
+1228 YRTQLELYKNAL
-1240 EQALNKKVNQV
+1240 EQATKRKVSRM

-1261 ILI
+1261 IEL

>member
-1 MAKVAHMKGMKRSMA
+1 MS

-55 NKIINENIDIDKLL
+55 NKIINENIDIDRLL

-95 EPENEKLQ
+95 NPEEERLQ

-134 APNFRIGDTT
+134 SQNFRIGDTT

-155 DLFEEKYEAEDE
+155 DLFEEKYEKEDK
-167 DFTKLI
+167 DFEKLI

-205 LNEKT
+205 LHEKI
-210 EMFNLADKLEENFAD
+210 EMFNLSEKLDQDFAK
-225 TIWGNLLLKQ
+225 TIWGELLLKQ
-235 VEEVVKDAELK
+235 VDEILQEGIIK
-246 LDAEKQNLAKYP
+246 LESEKNNLAKYP
-258 ELEKYYLIIN
+258 ELQKYFLIIN
-268 DDIEQLEMLRIN
+268 DDIEQLEMLKAN
-280 LNSWDKAYE
+280 LDSWDKAYT
-289 IASNIKFKTWVTDK
+289 IASNIKFKTWTADK

-308 AKDIAKSARD
+308 AKDIAKATRD
-318 TVKANLKK
+318 AVKESLKK
-326 VTEKILIFNSK
+326 VLDKILIFDSK

-344 DMYSVLKKLENII
+344 DMYEVLTKLEKVI
-357 LEFGQKFEKR
+357 LEFGEKFTKR
-367 KKDKNIVDFSDVE
+367 KKEKNIVDFSDVE

-386 LLNEDGTPSEIA
+386 LLKEEDGEPKPSEIA
-398 KKYQEKYEEIAIDEY
+398 KKYQEKFEEIAIDEY

-431 NIFMV
+431 NVFMV

-452 LFLEKYK
+452 LFLGKYK
-459 TYQTKGNKGKEDNLK
+459 TYKTKYYKTEDDDLK
-474 IQLFKNFR
+474 IQLFRNFR
-482 SRKGVLDFS
+482 SRREVLDFS
-491 NQIFAN
+491 NMIFTN

-508 TEEEYLNLGANYE
+508 TIEEYLNLGASYE
-521 DTKQDL
+521 DTNQDL
-527 KAEIDILLTDE
+527 RAEIDILNVDE
-538 KEDCA
+538 NNESFVAGNENSSDS
-543 AEQKASATSTS
+543 E
-554 NWKETSESDDDEEEE
+554 ETEEE

-584 NRIKQLIEKKFQV
+584 NRIKQLIDGKFQI
-597 YDAKKQEKRDIKY
+597 YDAKKQKKRDIKY

-641 SSAEYLESIEI
+641 SSSEYLESIEI

-703 LKAKQSVTTKL
+703 LKAKKDVGTTL
-714 RTKIDVFLN
+714 RTKINAFLN

-791 IEKVKTSSKDMDSA
+791 IEKIKTSSKDMDSA

-871 TLSKQAMRNQIM
+871 TLSKQAMKNQIM

-897 LTRAKEKLIITGY
+897 LTRAKEKLVITGY
-910 STADKQKDLQEMH
+910 STAEKQKEIDEIVY
-923 DKYNELNS
+923 KYDRLNP
-931 ILLKKCKTYLD
+931 IVLKKYKSYLD
-942 WIELVY
+942 WIKLIYVY
-948 MYNENVM
+948 HRDDMSQ
-955 KELAEINVSEK
+955 LATLQIYGKDE
-966 RDVLKICGET
+966 VLKMCASKSATEKEMQ
-976 KNDEKDY
+976 KNISEQILNKLSEFSID
-983 GAKEIIKKIENYD
+983 KEEMKKIVETLEY
-996 INGADAYITDDAN
+996 
-1009 DEISQEKILD
+1009 
-1019 MLEYK
+1019 EYK
-1024 YKYQNATTIPT
+1024 YKNATTIPT

-1042 KMRKTEPVPNAQ
+1042 KERDKKYPVPNGT
-1054 CTKKYQSCEQN
+1054 CPKKY
-1065 RTGPKCAVSKTE
+1065 

-1086 QDDNDIKIT
+1086 QNDEDVKIT
-1095 NAQKGTLIH
+1095 NAEMGTLIH

-1111 LSNKNYTYSQIK
+1111 LTKKTYTYGDVK
-1123 ELIQDLES
+1123 ELVSKLEAK
-1131 RKIITHKEAES
+1131 KIITSKEAEA
-1142 ININKVYQFTKS
+1142 ININKVYQFTKT
-1154 KLWEEMTH
+1154 KIWNEMLQ
-1162 AHVVQREKAFYIN
+1162 AKEIQREKPFYIN
-1175 IPAKEIYHEDLEENI
+1175 IPAKEIYDEELEENI
-1190 LVQGVIDLYYI
+1190 LVQGIIDLYYI
-1201 NSNNELVLVDFKT
+1201 NDAGELILVDFKT
-1214 DYVEDRNEEILIDK
+1214 DYVENRDENILIDK

-1240 EQALNKKVNQV
+1240 ESALGRNVDGV
-1251 YIYSTYLEKE
+1251 YIYSTYLDKE
-1261 ILI
+1261 IDVRCEK

>member
-1 MAKVAHMKGMKRSMA
+1 MA

-25 KQAIYEK
+25 KQAIYET
-32 GSNILVAAAA
+32 GNNILVAAAA

-103 RQVTLL
+103 RQITLL

-134 APNFRIGDTT
+134 AQNFRIGDTT
-144 EIEILKQDVLE
+144 EIEILKQDVIE
-155 DLFEEKYEAEDE
+155 DLFEEKYEAEDK
-167 DFTKLI
+167 DFIKLI

-205 LNEKT
+205 LDEKV
-210 EMFNLADKLEENFAD
+210 EMFNLSDKLDNDFAQ
-225 TIWGNLLLKQ
+225 TIWGKLLLKQ
-235 VEEVVKDAELK
+235 VKEIVEDSQLK
-246 LDAEKQNLAKYP
+246 LETEKDNLNQYP
-258 ELEKYYLIIN
+258 ELVKYFQIIC
-268 DDIEQLEMLRIN
+268 DDIDQLEMLKIN
-280 LNSWDKAYE
+280 LDSWDKACE

-308 AKDIAKSARD
+308 AKDIAKATRD
-318 TVKANLKK
+318 ETKTNLKK
-326 VTEKILIFNSK
+326 VTEKILIFNSR

-344 DMYSVLKKLENII
+344 GMYDVLKKLENII
-357 LEFGQKFEKR
+357 LEFGKKFEKR

-380 HFALKI
+380 HYTLKI
-386 LLNEDGTPSEIA
+386 LLKEDGTPSEIA
-398 KKYQEKYEEIAIDEY
+398 KKYQEKFEEIAIDEY

-431 NIFMV
+431 NVFMV

-443 YKFRQARPD
+443 YKFRQARPE

-459 TYQTKGNKGKEDNLK
+459 NYKTKNIKTDAEDLK

-482 SRKGVLDFS
+482 SRKEVLDFS
-491 NQIFAN
+491 NEIFEN

-508 TEEEYLNLGANYE
+508 TKEEFLNLGASYE
-521 DTKQDL
+521 DTNQDL
-527 KAEIDILLTDE
+527 RAEIDILTI
-538 KEDCA
+538 
-543 AEQKASATSTS
+543 
-554 NWKETSESDDDEEEE
+554 DDEEDLASEQEARTTVSNTYEIENEE
-569 KERVENIELEAKFVA
+569 DGDEIERVENIELEAKFVA
-584 NRIKQLIEKKFQV
+584 NRIKQLIDNKFQI

-662 DNPLQEIPLVA
+662 DNPLQEIPLVT
-673 VMRSMIGGFTDNE
+673 VMRSSIGGFTDNE

-703 LKAKQSVTTKL
+703 LKSKKNVGKAL
-714 RTKIDVFLN
+714 REKIDKFLD
-723 NLEMWRKEQEY
+723 NLEMWRQEQEY

-760 ELRQANLKMLFERA
+760 ELRQANLKMLFVRA

-805 KVIGENDDVIR
+805 KIIGENDDVIR

-871 TLSKQAMRNQIM
+871 TLSKQAMKNQIM

-910 STADKQKDLQEMH
+910 STKDKQKELDEIIY
-923 DKYNELNS
+923 KYENLNH
-931 ILLKKCKTYLD
+931 IILKKYKTYLD
-942 WIELVY
+942 WIKLVY
-948 MYNENVM
+948 NYNKEIMQELSIINLYSKKEVLKNCVAEKE
-955 KELAEINVSEK
+955 KELNTAEQILNKISEI
-966 RDVLKICGET
+966 KI
-976 KNDEKDY
+976 DEKEE
-983 GAKEIIKKIENYD
+983 KNI
-996 INGADAYITDDAN
+996 AD
-1009 DEISQEKILD
+1009 L
-1019 MLEYK
+1019 LEYS
-1024 YKYQNATTIPT
+1024 YKFNDATIVPT

-1042 KMRKTEPVPNAQ
+1042 KEM
-1054 CTKKYQSCEQN
+1054 TKDDASREYSIELS
-1065 RTGPKCAVSKTE
+1065 T
-1077 PVPNVPKFL
+1077 PKFL
-1086 QDDNDIKIT
+1086 QKDTEINIT

-1111 LSNKNYTYSQIK
+1111 LKKAKYTFDDIK
-1123 ELIQDLES
+1123 ELVEKLES
-1131 RKIITHKEAES
+1131 KKIITHKEAEA

-1154 KLWEEMTH
+1154 KIWEEMIH
-1162 AHVVQREKAFYIN
+1162 AHVVQREKSFYIKL
-1175 IPAKEIYHEDLEENI
+1175 PAKEIYQKDLDESV

-1201 NSNNELVLVDFKT
+1201 NSDDELVLVDFKT
-1214 DYVEDRNEEILIDK
+1214 DYVENRDEESLINK
-1228 YKVQLDLYKRAL
+1228 YRTQLELYKNAL
-1240 EQALNKKVNQV
+1240 EQATKRKVSRM

-1261 ILI
+1261 IEL

>member
-1 MAKVAHMKGMKRSMA
+1 MKRSMA

-25 KQAIYEK
+25 KQAIYET

-80 MRERVLNAIYKKIDE
+80 MRERVLNAIYKEIDKN
-95 EPENEKLQ
+95 PENEKLQ
-103 RQVTLL
+103 RQITLL
-109 NKASICTIDSFCL
+109 NRASICTIDSFCL
-122 DVVRNNFFEIDI
+122 DVVKNNFFEIDI

-192 YTYIQSNP
+192 HTYIQSNP

-205 LNEKT
+205 LEEKT
-210 EMFNLADKLEENFAD
+210 EMFNLSNKIEEDFSN
-225 TIWGNLLLKQ
+225 TIWGRLLLKQ
-235 VEEVVKDAELK
+235 VKEIIEDSILK
-246 LDAEKQNLAKYP
+246 LETEKKSLAKYP
-258 ELEKYYLIIN
+258 ELEKYFLIIN
-268 DDIEQLEMLRIN
+268 DDIEQLEMLKMN
-280 LNSWDKAYE
+280 LDSWEKAYE
-289 IASNIKFKTWVTDK
+289 IAANIKFKTWATDK

-308 AKDIAKSARD
+308 AKDIAKSVRD
-318 TVKANLKK
+318 TVKVNLKK

-344 DMYSVLKKLENII
+344 NMYDVLKKLEDII
-357 LEFGQKFEKR
+357 LEFGQRFEKR

-386 LLNEDGTPSEIA
+386 LLNEDGAPSEIA

-425 SISRGN
+425 SISKGN

-443 YKFRQARPD
+443 YKFRQARPE

-459 TYQTKGNKGKEDNLK
+459 KYQTKTNRCNDDDLK

-482 SRKGVLDFS
+482 SRKEVLDFS
-491 NQIFAN
+491 NQIFAS

-521 DTKQDL
+521 DTNQDL
-527 KAEIDILLTDE
+527 KAEIDILLTDDIDE
-538 KEDCA
+538 ENLA
-543 AEQKASATSTS
+543 TEQKASATNKLT
-554 NWKETSESDDDEEEE
+554 WKETSEDENDSEEEI
-569 KERVENIELEAKFVA
+569 ERVENIELEARFVA
-584 NRIKQLIEKKFQV
+584 NRIKQLVENKFQV

-641 SSAEYLESIEI
+641 SSAEYLESVEI

-662 DNPLQEIPLVA
+662 DNPLQEIPLVS

-691 LSDKYDNFYNTI
+691 LSDRHDNFYNTI
-703 LKAKQSVTTKL
+703 LKSKQTVDVKL
-714 RTKIDVFLN
+714 RTKIDGFLN
-723 NLEMWRKEQEY
+723 SLEMWRKEQEY

-791 IEKVKTSSKDMDSA
+791 IEKIKTSNKDMDSA
-805 KVIGENDDVIR
+805 RIIGENDDVIR

-860 YIDYDR
+860 YIDYNR

-897 LTRAKEKLIITGY
+897 LTRSKEKLIITGY
-910 STADKQKDLQEMH
+910 STLYKQKNLNEMS
-923 DKYNELNS
+923 DKYSELNS
-931 ILLKKCKTYLD
+931 ILLKKCKTYLE

-948 MYNENVM
+948 NYNQEKM
-955 KELAEINVSEK
+955 KELSTINTYTKKE
-966 RDVLKICGET
+966 VLKMCKTEET
-976 KNDEKDY
+976 EK
-983 GAKEIIKKIENYD
+983 ENTEKQ
-996 INGADAYITDDAN
+996 IL
-1009 DEISQEKILD
+1009 EKISTIKID
-1019 MLEYK
+1019 EEEKNKISKILEYQ
-1024 YKYQNATTIPT
+1024 YKYQASTTIPT
-1035 KTSVTEI
+1035 KTSVTDIKAIKKKEKRKDSDLKKAEI
-1042 KMRKTEPVPNAQ
+1042 PTL
-1054 CTKKYQSCEQN
+1054 
-1065 RTGPKCAVSKTE
+1065 
-1077 PVPNVPKFL
+1077 KFL
-1086 QDDNDIKIT
+1086 ANDEEIGIT
-1095 NAQKGTLIH
+1095 NAEKGTLIH

-1111 LSNKNYTYSQIK
+1111 LTKKIYTYNDIK
-1123 ELIQDLES
+1123 ELVAKLKMQ
-1131 RKIITHKEAES
+1131 KIITKKQAEA
-1142 ININKVYQFTKS
+1142 ININKIYQFTKS
-1154 KLWEEMTH
+1154 KIWEEMIN
-1162 AHVVQREKAFYIN
+1162 AHVVQREKAFYIS
-1175 IPAKEIYHEDLEENI
+1175 IPAKEIYNEELKENI

-1201 NSNNELVLVDFKT
+1201 NEQNKLILVDFKT
-1214 DYVEDRNEEILIDK
+1214 DYVEDRNEQILVDK
-1228 YKVQLDLYKRAL
+1228 YNIQLELYKRAL
-1240 EQALNKKVNQV
+1240 EDALQRKVDKV

-1261 ILI
+1261 ILL

>member
-1 MAKVAHMKGMKRSMA
+1 MTYERNEKSMA

-25 KQAIYEK
+25 KQAIYEA
-32 GSNILVAAAA
+32 GNNILVAAAA

-103 RQVTLL
+103 RQITLL

-134 APNFRIGDTT
+134 AQNFRIGDTT
-144 EIEILKQDVLE
+144 EIEILKQDVIE
-155 DLFEEKYEAEDE
+155 DLFEEKYEAEDK
-167 DFTKLI
+167 DFIKLI

-205 LNEKT
+205 LDEKV
-210 EMFNLADKLEENFAD
+210 EMFNLSDKLDNDFAQ
-225 TIWGNLLLKQ
+225 TIWGKLLLKQ
-235 VEEVVKDAELK
+235 VKEIVEDSQLK
-246 LDAEKQNLAKYP
+246 LETEKDNLNQYP
-258 ELEKYYLIIN
+258 ELVKYFQIIC
-268 DDIEQLEMLRIN
+268 DDIDQLEMLKIN
-280 LNSWDKAYE
+280 LDSWDKACE

-308 AKDIAKSARD
+308 AKDIAKATRD
-318 TVKANLKK
+318 EVKTNLKK
-326 VTEKILIFNSK
+326 VTEKILIFNSR

-344 DMYSVLKKLENII
+344 GMYDVLKKLENII
-357 LEFGQKFEKR
+357 LEFGKKFEKR

-380 HFALKI
+380 HYALKI
-386 LLNEDGTPSEIA
+386 LLKEDGTPSEIA
-398 KKYQEKYEEIAIDEY
+398 KKYQEKFEEIAIDEY

-431 NIFMV
+431 NVFMV

-443 YKFRQARPD
+443 YKFRQARPE

-459 TYQTKGNKGKEDNLK
+459 NYKTKNIKTDADDLK

-482 SRKGVLDFS
+482 SRKEVLDFS
-491 NQIFAN
+491 NEIFEN

-508 TEEEYLNLGANYE
+508 TKEEFLNLGASYE
-521 DTKQDL
+521 DTNQDL
-527 KAEIDILLTDE
+527 RAEIDILTI
-538 KEDCA
+538 
-543 AEQKASATSTS
+543 
-554 NWKETSESDDDEEEE
+554 DDEEDLASEQEARTTVSNTYEIENEE
-569 KERVENIELEAKFVA
+569 DGDEIERVENIELEAKFVA
-584 NRIKQLIEKKFQV
+584 NRIKQLIDNKFQI

-662 DNPLQEIPLVA
+662 DNPLQEIPLVTI
-673 VMRSMIGGFTDNE
+673 MRSSIGGFTDNE

-703 LKAKQSVTTKL
+703 LKAKKNVEKAL
-714 RTKIDVFLN
+714 REKIDKFLD

-760 ELRQANLKMLFERA
+760 ELRQANLKMLFVRA

-805 KVIGENDDVIR
+805 KIIGENDDVIR

-871 TLSKQAMRNQIM
+871 TLSKQAMKNQIM

-910 STADKQKDLQEMH
+910 STKDKQKELDEIIY
-923 DKYNELNS
+923 KYENLNH
-931 ILLKKCKTYLD
+931 IILKKYKTYLD
-942 WIELVY
+942 WIKLVY
-948 MYNENVM
+948 NYN
-955 KELAEINVSEK
+955 KEIMQELSIINLYSKKE
-966 RDVLKICGET
+966 VLKNCVAEKEKEVNTAEQILNKISEI
-976 KNDEKDY
+976 KIDEKEE
-983 GAKEIIKKIENYD
+983 KNI
-996 INGADAYITDDAN
+996 AD
-1009 DEISQEKILD
+1009 L
-1019 MLEYK
+1019 LEYS
-1024 YKYQNATTIPT
+1024 YKFNDATIVPT

-1042 KMRKTEPVPNAQ
+1042 KEM
-1054 CTKKYQSCEQN
+1054 TKDDASIEYSIELS
-1065 RTGPKCAVSKTE
+1065 T
-1077 PVPNVPKFL
+1077 PKFL
-1086 QDDNDIKIT
+1086 QKDTEINIT

-1111 LSNKNYTYSQIK
+1111 LKKAKYTFDDIK
-1123 ELIQDLES
+1123 ELVEKLES
-1131 RKIITHKEAES
+1131 KKIITHKEAEA

-1154 KLWEEMTH
+1154 KIWEEMIH
-1162 AHVVQREKAFYIN
+1162 AHVVQREKSFYIKL
-1175 IPAKEIYHEDLEENI
+1175 PAKEIYQKELDESV

-1201 NSNNELVLVDFKT
+1201 NSDDELVLVDFKT
-1214 DYVEDRNEEILIDK
+1214 DYVENRDEESLINK
-1228 YKVQLDLYKRAL
+1228 YRTQLELYKNAL
-1240 EQALNKKVNQV
+1240 EQATKRKVDRI

-1261 ILI
+1261 IELPNLDN

>member
-1 MAKVAHMKGMKRSMA
+1 MA

-25 KQAIYEK
+25 EQAIYEK

-95 EPENEKLQ
+95 DPENEKLQ

-205 LNEKT
+205 LNEKI
-210 EMFNLADKLEENFAD
+210 EMFNLSDKLEENFAD
-225 TIWGNLLLKQ
+225 TIWGKLLLKQ
-235 VEEVVKDAELK
+235 VKEIVEDAELK

-268 DDIEQLEMLRIN
+268 DDIEQLEMLKVN

-289 IASNIKFKTWVTDK
+289 IASNIKFKTWATDK

-308 AKDIAKSARD
+308 AKDVAKSARD

-344 DMYSVLKKLENII
+344 DMYSVLKKLENMI

-459 TYQTKGNKGKEDNLK
+459 AYQTKVNKSNEDDLK

-482 SRKGVLDFS
+482 SRKEVLDFS
-491 NQIFAN
+491 NQIFAS

-508 TEEEYLNLGANYE
+508 TEEEYLNLGAKYE

-527 KAEIDILLTDE
+527 KAEIDILLTDDAVE
-538 KEDCA
+538 ENGRA
-543 AEQKASATSTS
+543 AEQKASATSEFS
-554 NWKETSESDDDEEEE
+554 YKGESEVEDENDSEEE

-584 NRIKQLIEKKFQV
+584 NRIKQLIENKFQV

-703 LKAKQSVTTKL
+703 LKAKQTVDTKL
-714 RTKIDVFLN
+714 RTKIDRFLN

-805 KVIGENDDVIR
+805 KIIGENDDVIR

-910 STADKQKDLQEMH
+910 STADKQKGLQEMH

-966 RDVLKICGET
+966 RDVLKICG
-976 KNDEKDY
+976 DAEKE
-983 GAKEIIKKIENYD
+983 KVESNVEKIISKIEKTD
-996 INGADAYITDDAN
+996 IAADK
-1009 DEISQEKILD
+1009 EEKNSIIRTLEY
-1019 MLEYK
+1019 EYK
-1024 YKYQNATTIPT
+1024 YKNATTIPT

-1042 KMRKTEPVPNAQ
+1042 KKGTDKNRSQRSPKKGRK
-1054 CTKKYQSCEQN
+1054 
-1065 RTGPKCAVSKTE
+1065 RTGPNGST
-1077 PVPNVPKFL
+1077 
-1086 QDDNDIKIT
+1086 I
-1095 NAQKGTLIH
+1095 
-1104 LCMQKLD
+1104 
-1111 LSNKNYTYSQIK
+1111 
-1123 ELIQDLES
+1123 
-1131 RKIITHKEAES
+1131 
-1142 ININKVYQFTKS
+1142 
-1154 KLWEEMTH
+1154 
-1162 AHVVQREKAFYIN
+1162 
-1175 IPAKEIYHEDLEENI
+1175 
-1190 LVQGVIDLYYI
+1190 
-1201 NSNNELVLVDFKT
+1201 FK
-1214 DYVEDRNEEILIDK
+1214 K
-1228 YKVQLDLYKRAL
+1228 
-1240 EQALNKKVNQV
+1240 
-1251 YIYSTYLEKE
+1251 
-1261 ILI
+1261 

>member
-1 MAKVAHMKGMKRSMA
+1 MA

-80 MRERVLNAIYKKIDE
+80 MRERVLDAIYKKIDE
-95 EPENEKLQ
+95 NSENERLQ

-134 APNFRIGDTT
+134 SQNFRIGDTT

-155 DLFEEKYEAEDE
+155 DLFEEKYEAEDK
-167 DFTKLI
+167 DFEKLI

-205 LNEKT
+205 LHEKI
-210 EMFNLADKLEENFAD
+210 EMFNLSEELDQDFAK
-225 TIWGNLLLKQ
+225 TIWGKLLLKQ
-235 VEEVVKDAELK
+235 VDEILQEGIIK
-246 LDAEKQNLAKYP
+246 LEAEKSNLAKYE
-258 ELEKYYLIIN
+258 ELQKYFLIIN
-268 DDIEQLEMLRIN
+268 DDIEQLEMLKSN
-280 LNSWDKAYE
+280 LDSWDKAYT
-289 IASNIKFKTWVTDK
+289 IASSIKFKTWSADK

-308 AKDIAKSARD
+308 AKDIAKVTRD
-318 TVKANLKK
+318 LVKESLKK
-326 VTEKILIFNSK
+326 VLNKILIFDSK

-344 DMYSVLKKLENII
+344 DMYEVLTKLEKII
-357 LEFGQKFEKR
+357 IEFGEKFAKR

-386 LLNEDGTPSEIA
+386 LLKEENGEVKPSEIA
-398 KKYQEKYEEIAIDEY
+398 KKYQEKFEEIAIDEY

-452 LFLEKYK
+452 LFLGKYK
-459 TYQTKGNKGKEDNLK
+459 TYKTKYYKTENDDLK
-474 IQLFKNFR
+474 IQLFRNFR
-482 SRKGVLDFS
+482 SRREVLDFS
-491 NQIFAN
+491 NMIFAS

-508 TEEEYLNLGANYE
+508 TIEEYLNLGASYE
-521 DTKQDL
+521 DTNQDL
-527 KAEIDILLTDE
+527 RAEIDILNVDE
-538 KEDCA
+538 ITEEDI
-543 AEQKASATSTS
+543 
-554 NWKETSESDDDEEEE
+554 ESDSANNETDDLEE
-569 KERVENIELEAKFVA
+569 KERIENIELEAKFVA
-584 NRIKQLIEKKFQV
+584 KKIQQLISNKFQV
-597 YDAKKQEKRDIKY
+597 YDTKKKEKRDIKY

-641 SSAEYLESIEI
+641 SSSEYLESIEI

-662 DNPLQEIPLVA
+662 DNPMQEIPLVA

-703 LKAKQSVTTKL
+703 LKAKKDVNTNL
-714 RTKIDVFLN
+714 RKKIEMFLD
-723 NLEMWRKEQEY
+723 NLEKWRKEQEY

-774 KQCESIS
+774 KQCENIS

-791 IEKVKTSSKDMDSA
+791 IDKIKTSSKDMDSA
-805 KVIGENDDVIR
+805 KVIGENENVIR

-871 TLSKQAMRNQIM
+871 TLSKQAMKNQIM
-883 LETLSEEMRVLYVA
+883 IETLSEEMRVLYVA

-910 STADKQKDLQEMH
+910 STSDKQKEIDEIIYKY
-923 DKYNELNS
+923 DKLNP
-931 ILLKKCKTYLD
+931 IILKKYKSYLD
-942 WIELVY
+942 WIKLVY
-948 MYNENVM
+948 VYHQEEMEKLAIMQTYNKDEVFKM
-955 KELAEINVSEK
+955 CDSKD
-966 RDVLKICGET
+966 DVE
-976 KNDEKDY
+976 
-983 GAKEIIKKIENYD
+983 D
-996 INGADAYITDDAN
+996 INMKNAKADQIMKKMLEFKIDK
-1009 DEISQEKILD
+1009 EEQKRISKLLEY
-1019 MLEYK
+1019 EYK
-1024 YKYQNATTIPT
+1024 YKNSTVIPT

-1042 KMRKTEPVPNAQ
+1042 KEKMYPVQNFSE
-1054 CTKKYQSCEQN
+1054 KKEEAIEKEIKM
-1065 RTGPKCAVSKTE
+1065 PL
-1077 PVPNVPKFL
+1077 FL
-1086 QDDNDIKIT
+1086 QQDKDTKIT

-1111 LSNKNYTYSQIK
+1111 LNKKNYTYNDVK
-1123 ELIQDLES
+1123 ELVDELEAK
-1131 RKIITHKEAES
+1131 KIITSKEAEA
-1142 ININKVYQFTKS
+1142 ININKIYQFTRS
-1154 KLWEEMTH
+1154 KIWNEMIE
-1162 AHVVQREKAFYIN
+1162 AKEVQREKPFYIN
-1175 IPAKEIYHEDLEENI
+1175 IPAKEIYKEDLDENV

-1201 NSNNELVLVDFKT
+1201 NSNGELVLVDFKT
-1214 DYVEDRNEEILIDK
+1214 DYVENRDENILIDK

-1240 EQALNKKVNQV
+1240 RQALNRDVDRV
-1251 YIYSTYLEKE
+1251 YIYSTYFDKE
-1261 ILI
+1261 IIY

>member
-1 MAKVAHMKGMKRSMA
+1 MPS
-16 NEVKWTEEQ
+16 EVKWTEEQ

-32 GSNILVAAAA
+32 ESNILVAAAA

-55 NKIINENIDIDKLL
+55 NKIINGNIDIDKLL

-95 EPENEKLQ
+95 NPEDERLQ

-134 APNFRIGDTT
+134 SQNFRIGDTT

-155 DLFEEKYEAEDE
+155 DLFEEKYEKEDK
-167 DFTKLI
+167 DFEKLI

-205 LNEKT
+205 LHEKI
-210 EMFNLADKLEENFAD
+210 EMFNLSEKLDQDFAK
-225 TIWGNLLLKQ
+225 TIWGELLLKQ
-235 VEEVVKDAELK
+235 VDEILQEGIIK
-246 LDAEKQNLAKYP
+246 LESEKNNLAKYL
-258 ELEKYYLIIN
+258 ELQKYFLIIN
-268 DDIEQLEMLRIN
+268 DDIEQLEMLKAN
-280 LNSWDKAYE
+280 LDSWDKAYT
-289 IASNIKFKTWVTDK
+289 IASNIKFKTWTADK

-308 AKDIAKSARD
+308 AKDIAKATRD
-318 TVKANLKK
+318 AVKESLKK
-326 VTEKILIFNSK
+326 VLDKILIFDSK

-344 DMYSVLKKLENII
+344 DMYEVLTKLEKVI
-357 LEFGQKFEKR
+357 LEFGEKFTKR
-367 KKDKNIVDFSDVE
+367 KKEKNIVDFSDVE

-386 LLNEDGTPSEIA
+386 LLKEEDGEPKPSEIA
-398 KKYQEKYEEIAIDEY
+398 KKYQEKFEEIAIDEY

-431 NIFMV
+431 NVFMV

-452 LFLEKYK
+452 LFLGKYK
-459 TYQTKGNKGKEDNLK
+459 TYKTKYYKTENDDLK
-474 IQLFKNFR
+474 IQLFRNFR
-482 SRKGVLDFS
+482 SRREVLDFS
-491 NQIFAN
+491 NMIFAN

-508 TEEEYLNLGANYE
+508 TIEEYLNLGANYE
-521 DTKQDL
+521 DTNQDL
-527 KAEIDILLTDE
+527 RAEIDILNVDE
-538 KEDCA
+538 NNESFADGN
-543 AEQKASATSTS
+543 EISD
-554 NWKETSESDDDEEEE
+554 SEEIEEE

-584 NRIKQLIEKKFQV
+584 NRIKQLINEKFQI

-624 PIFEKEILNL
+624 PVFEKEILNL

-641 SSAEYLESIEI
+641 SSSEYLESIEI

-691 LSDKYDNFYNTI
+691 LSDKHDNFYNTI
-703 LKAKQSVTTKL
+703 LKAKKDVGATL
-714 RTKIDVFLN
+714 RAKIDAFLN

-791 IEKVKTSSKDMDSA
+791 IDKIKTSSKDMDSA
-805 KVIGENDDVIR
+805 KVIGENDNVIR

-871 TLSKQAMRNQIM
+871 TLSKQAMKNQIM

-910 STADKQKDLQEMH
+910 STSEKQQEIDESIYKYDK
-923 DKYNELNS
+923 LNP
-931 ILLKKCKTYLD
+931 ILLKKYKSYLD
-942 WIELVY
+942 WIKLVY
-948 MYNENVM
+948 VYHREEMEQLATVQIYNKDEILKM
-955 KELAEINVSEK
+955 CDSKSATEKEMQEDIYEQIMNKLREFEL
-966 RDVLKICGET
+966 D
-976 KNDEKDY
+976 
-983 GAKEIIKKIENYD
+983 KEEEKKI
-996 INGADAYITDDAN
+996 T
-1009 DEISQEKILD
+1009 EILEY
-1019 MLEYK
+1019 EYK
-1024 YKYQNATTIPT
+1024 YKNATTIPT

-1042 KMRKTEPVPNAQ
+1042 KTWHQIAVGAKKEPSPNCREGKKRTVPNL
-1054 CTKKYQSCEQN
+1054 
-1065 RTGPKCAVSKTE
+1065 
-1077 PVPNVPKFL
+1077 PKFL
-1086 QDDNDIKIT
+1086 QNDEDIKIT
-1095 NAQKGTLIH
+1095 NAKKGTLIH

-1111 LSNKNYTYSQIK
+1111 LTKRTYTFDDVK
-1123 ELIQDLES
+1123 ELVAKLEAK
-1131 RKIITHKEAES
+1131 KIITQKEAKA

-1154 KLWEEMTH
+1154 KIWSEMIQ
-1162 AHVVQREKAFYIN
+1162 AKEVEREKPFYIN
-1175 IPAKEIYHEDLEENI
+1175 IPAKEIYDEELEENV
-1190 LVQGVIDLYYI
+1190 LVQGIIDLYYI
-1201 NSNNELVLVDFKT
+1201 NDEGKLILVDFKT
-1214 DYVEDRNEEILIDK
+1214 DYVENRDESILIDK
-1228 YKVQLDLYKRAL
+1228 YKVQLDLYKKAL
-1240 EQALNKKVNQV
+1240 IQALGRNVDKV
-1251 YIYSTYLEKE
+1251 YIYSTYLDKE
-1261 ILI
+1261 IEVRCENETIY

>member
-1 MAKVAHMKGMKRSMA
+1 MA

-25 KQAIYEK
+25 KQAIYES

-95 EPENEKLQ
+95 DPENEKLQ

-167 DFTKLI
+167 NFTKLI

-192 YTYIQSNP
+192 YTYIQSNS

-205 LNEKT
+205 LNEKI

-235 VEEVVKDAELK
+235 VKEVVEDAELK

-268 DDIEQLEMLRIN
+268 DDIEQLEMLKVN

-308 AKDIAKSARD
+308 AKDIAKSVRD
-318 TVKANLKK
+318 AVKANLKK

-344 DMYSVLKKLENII
+344 DMYDVLKKLENII

-386 LLNEDGTPSEIA
+386 LLNQDGTSSEIA

-459 TYQTKGNKGKEDNLK
+459 TYQTKANKGAEDDLK

-482 SRKGVLDFS
+482 SRKEVLDFS

-527 KAEIDILLTDE
+527 KAEIDILLTNDAVE
-538 KEDCA
+538 EEDYT
-543 AEQKASATSTS
+543 AEQKASNTSTFS
-554 NWKETSESDDDEEEE
+554 YKGDSEAEDESDSEEE

-584 NRIKQLIEKKFQV
+584 NRIKQLIENKFQV

-641 SSAEYLESIEI
+641 SSSEYLESIEI

-673 VMRSMIGGFTDNE
+673 VMKSMIGGFTDNE

-703 LKAKQSVTTKL
+703 LKAKQTVDTKL

-723 NLEMWRKEQEY
+723 KLEMWRKEQEY
-734 LSLDELIWKI
+734 LSLDEFIWKI

-805 KVIGENDDVIR
+805 KIIGENDDVIR

-910 STADKQKDLQEMH
+910 STADKQKGLHEMH
-923 DKYNELNS
+923 DKYSELNS

-955 KELAEINVSEK
+955 KELAEINISEK
-966 RDVLKICGET
+966 RDVLKICSEA
-976 KNDEKDY
+976 KNDEKNNE
-983 GAKEIIKKIENYD
+983 AKDIIKKIENYD
-996 INGADAYITDDAN
+996 IDKACAD
-1009 DEISQEKILD
+1009 DEVNVKVEREKILD
-1019 MLEYK
+1019 MLEYEYK
-1024 YKYQNATTIPT
+1024 YKNATTIPT

-1042 KMRKTEPVPNAQ
+1042 KMHSREPVPNVQKNAQ
-1054 CTKKYQSCEQN
+1054 Q
-1065 RTGPKCAVSKTE
+1065 RTGPKCA
-1077 PVPNVPKFL
+1077 NVPKFL

-1111 LSNKNYTYSQIK
+1111 LNNKNYTYNQIK
-1123 ELIQDLES
+1123 ELIQDLEN

-1154 KLWEEMTH
+1154 RLWEEMTH
-1162 AHVVQREKAFYIN
+1162 AHVVQREKAFYIS
-1175 IPAKEIYHEDLEENI
+1175 IPAKEIYNEDLEEEI

-1201 NSNNELVLVDFKT
+1201 NSNDELVLVDFKT
-1214 DYVEDRNEEILIDK
+1214 DYVKNRNEQVLIDR
-1228 YKVQLDLYKRAL
+1228 YKVQLKLYKNAL
-1240 EQALNKKVNQV
+1240 EEALQRKVDKV

-1261 ILI
+1261 ICI

>member
-25 KQAIYEK
+25 KQAIYES

-459 TYQTKGNKGKEDNLK
+459 TYQTKGNKGKEDDLK

-482 SRKGVLDFS
+482 SRKEVLDFS
-491 NQIFAN
+491 NLIFAN

-527 KAEIDILLTDE
+527 KAEIDILLTDDAV
-538 KEDCA
+538 EDEDLA
-543 AEQKASATSTS
+543 AEQKASVTSAFS
-554 NWKETSESDDDEEEE
+554 YKGDSGYEEESDSEEE

-584 NRIKQLIEKKFQV
+584 NRIKQLIEKKYQV

-662 DNPLQEIPLVA
+662 DNPLQKIPLVA

-703 LKAKQSVTTKL
+703 LKAKQTVNTKL

-948 MYNENVM
+948 KYNQDIM
-955 KELAEINVSEK
+955 KELSTINVYS
-966 RDVLKICGET
+966 
-976 KNDEKDY
+976 KN
-983 GAKEIIKKIENYD
+983 EIIKKCATEKEKVQNTTEQILEKLSEVKIEK
-996 INGADAYITDDAN
+996 
-1009 DEISQEKILD
+1009 QEEKNIVEL
-1019 MLEYK
+1019 LEYK
-1024 YKYQNATTIPT
+1024 YKFSEATVIPT

-1042 KMRKTEPVPNAQ
+1042 KSMSEQDEIKECNDDFYKVEVP
-1054 CTKKYQSCEQN
+1054 T
-1065 RTGPKCAVSKTE
+1065 
-1077 PVPNVPKFL
+1077 PKFL
-1086 QDDNDIKIT
+1086 ADDEEISIT
-1095 NAQKGTLIH
+1095 NAEKGTLIH
-1104 LCMQKLD
+1104 LCMQNLD
-1111 LSNKNYTYSQIK
+1111 LTKEIYKYDDIK
-1123 ELIQDLES
+1123 ELIAKLVMQ
-1131 RKIITHKEAES
+1131 KIITQKQAEA
-1142 ININKVYQFTKS
+1142 INISKVYQFTKS
-1154 KLWEEMTH
+1154 KIWDEMTH
-1162 AHVVQREKAFYIN
+1162 AHVVQREKAFYIS
-1175 IPAKEIYHEDLEENI
+1175 IPAKEIYKEELEENI
-1190 LVQGVIDLYYI
+1190 LVQGVIDLFYI
-1201 NSNNELVLVDFKT
+1201 NAQNELVLVDFKT
-1214 DYVEDRNEEILIDK
+1214 DYVEDRNEQILIEK
-1228 YKVQLDLYKRAL
+1228 YKVQLKLYKKAL
-1240 EQALNKKVNQV
+1240 EEALQKKVDKV

-1261 ILI
+1261 IEILA

>member
-1 MAKVAHMKGMKRSMA
+1 MA

-25 KQAIYEK
+25 KQAIYES

-95 EPENEKLQ
+95 DPENEKLQ

-167 DFTKLI
+167 NFTKLI

-192 YTYIQSNP
+192 YTYIQSNS

-205 LNEKT
+205 LNEKI

-235 VEEVVKDAELK
+235 VKEVVEDAELK

-268 DDIEQLEMLRIN
+268 DDIEQLEMLKVN

-308 AKDIAKSARD
+308 AKDIAKSVRD
-318 TVKANLKK
+318 AVKANLKK

-344 DMYSVLKKLENII
+344 DMYDVLKKLENII

-386 LLNEDGTPSEIA
+386 LLNQDGTSSEIA

-443 YKFRQARPD
+443 YKFRQARPE

-459 TYQTKGNKGKEDNLK
+459 TYQTKANKGAEDDLK

-482 SRKGVLDFS
+482 SRKEVLDFS

-527 KAEIDILLTDE
+527 KAEIDILLTNDAVE
-538 KEDCA
+538 EEDYT
-543 AEQKASATSTS
+543 AEQKASNTSTFS
-554 NWKETSESDDDEEEE
+554 YKGDSEAEDESDSEEE

-584 NRIKQLIEKKFQV
+584 NRIKQLIENKFQV

-641 SSAEYLESIEI
+641 SSSEYLESIEI

-673 VMRSMIGGFTDNE
+673 VMKSMIGGFTDNE

-703 LKAKQSVTTKL
+703 LKAKQTVDTKL

-723 NLEMWRKEQEY
+723 KLEMWRKEQEY
-734 LSLDELIWKI
+734 LSLDEFIWKI

-805 KVIGENDDVIR
+805 KIIGENDDVIR

-910 STADKQKDLQEMH
+910 STADKQKGLHEMH
-923 DKYNELNS
+923 DKYSELNS

-955 KELAEINVSEK
+955 KELAEINISEK
-966 RDVLKICGET
+966 RDVLKICSEA
-976 KNDEKDY
+976 KNDEKNNE
-983 GAKEIIKKIENYD
+983 AKDIIKKIENYD
-996 INGADAYITDDAN
+996 IDKACAD
-1009 DEISQEKILD
+1009 DEVNVKVEREKILD
-1019 MLEYK
+1019 MLEYEYK
-1024 YKYQNATTIPT
+1024 YKNATTIPT

-1042 KMRKTEPVPNAQ
+1042 KMHSREPVPNVQKNAQ
-1054 CTKKYQSCEQN
+1054 Q
-1065 RTGPKCAVSKTE
+1065 RTGPKCA
-1077 PVPNVPKFL
+1077 NVPKFL

-1111 LSNKNYTYSQIK
+1111 LNNKNYTYNQIK
-1123 ELIQDLES
+1123 ELIQDLEN

-1154 KLWEEMTH
+1154 RLWEEMTH
-1162 AHVVQREKAFYIN
+1162 AHVVQREKAFYIS
-1175 IPAKEIYHEDLEENI
+1175 IPAKEIYNEDLEEEI

-1201 NSNNELVLVDFKT
+1201 NSNDELVLVDFKT
-1214 DYVEDRNEEILIDK
+1214 DYVKNRNEQVLIDR
-1228 YKVQLDLYKRAL
+1228 YKVQLKLYKNAL
-1240 EQALNKKVNQV
+1240 EEALQRKVDKV

-1261 ILI
+1261 ICI